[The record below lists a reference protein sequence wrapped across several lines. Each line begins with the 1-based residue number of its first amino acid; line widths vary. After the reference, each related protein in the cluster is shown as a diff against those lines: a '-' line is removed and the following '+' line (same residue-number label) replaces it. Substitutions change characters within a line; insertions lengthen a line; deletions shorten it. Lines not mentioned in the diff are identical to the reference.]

1 MKVDIRS
8 ELQRWCNFIDFLY
21 CLLYCF

>member
-8 ELQRWCNFIDFLY
+8 ELQRWCYFIDFLY